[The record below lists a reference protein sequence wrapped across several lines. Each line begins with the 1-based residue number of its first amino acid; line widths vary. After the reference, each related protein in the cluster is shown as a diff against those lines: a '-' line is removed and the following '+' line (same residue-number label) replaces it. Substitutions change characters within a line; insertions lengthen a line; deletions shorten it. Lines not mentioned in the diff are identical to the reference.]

1 MSPLTAKPWLH
12 PAKYSL
18 WYPGANFPPPRMASA
33 CDCASRGNAL
43 STSQLLMSSGA
54 LDTVAYFWDTLRKQS
69 DSTTATDLKIVWNY
83 ETRGV
88 RDHRD
93 FQDPIECQIKNI
105 ARWTWCEIG
114 CKWFAILASETKP
127 SPRKSDCTILL
138 ERSDNTIDNW
148 AGLGRPMG
156 CRPFLAIETGLWN
169 VSVSAK

>member
-1 MSPLTAKPWLH
+1 
-12 PAKYSL
+12 
-18 WYPGANFPPPRMASA
+18 
-33 CDCASRGNAL
+33 
-43 STSQLLMSSGA
+43 
-54 LDTVAYFWDTLRKQS
+54 VAYFWDTLRKQS